1 MNHFKNK
8 LTSPAISLTGG
19 YIYMCILGIILYN
32 MGFYKN
38 SSFFSWGTPV
48 ILMGKK
54 IEDDLTYY
62 TILFMFFIHQI
73 INNWINDVT
82 YPWIINCIQDPKSK
96 NTLYSKSN
104 SMILVNLF
112 ALYSEIDIIIIIA
125 GVMSQISFF
134 IAIIIANLISV
145 SIINWQYIKNK
156 HKVVSFTNSESNL
169 INTVDIV

>member
-8 LTSPAISLTGG
+8 LTSPAISITGG
-19 YIYMCILGIILYN
+19 YIYVCVLGLFLYK
-32 MGFYKN
+32 MGFYEN
-38 SSFFSWGTPV
+38 STFFNWGIPLT
-48 ILMGKK
+48 LMGKK
-54 IEDDLTYY
+54 IEDNLTYY
-62 TILFMFFIHQI
+62 SILFMFFIHQI

-96 NTLYSKSN
+96 NTIYSKTN

-112 ALYSEIDIIIIIA
+112 ALYSEVDVILIIA

-134 IAIIIANLISV
+134 IVIITANLISV

-156 HKVVSFTNSESNL
+156 EKTVTFNTLENNL
-169 INTVDIV
+169 ISTVDTV